1 MATKKAA
8 FRLKNF
14 PLDLASI
21 SGSNFPNKTRYKSKN
36 RFFRHVLGITSISYP
51 GAQPQTEVN

>member
-8 FRLKNF
+8 IRLKHF
-14 PLDLASI
+14 ALDLDSI
-21 SGSNFPNKTRYKSKN
+21 SGVRIPKKN
-36 RFFRHVLGITSISYP
+36 HFFRHVLDITSISYP